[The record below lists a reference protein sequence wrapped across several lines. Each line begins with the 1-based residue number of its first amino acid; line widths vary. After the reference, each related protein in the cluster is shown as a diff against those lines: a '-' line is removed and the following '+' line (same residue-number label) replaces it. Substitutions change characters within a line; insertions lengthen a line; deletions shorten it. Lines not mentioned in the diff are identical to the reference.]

1 MATSPPSTPKSA
13 ASAGSSGWVLE
24 AKGKDPGSLNI
35 SRDISTAAN
44 QSITVRPG
52 TQFTMKPS
60 GKFKVDKGAETAET
74 AKWGDDLL
82 VTVPGGGQIL
92 LKGFYNKSPNAPA
105 SKMVIEQKNGLLR
118 KVEGR
123 LGTEPSDSPNPSAQ
137 EDSGNAAGAFNGSKG
152 SSSSSSS
159 GRGGGVKDGQPYQE
173 GNYKLSTEKVAK
185 KGKKKSDEDE
195 EEGSGGFFAWLTGG
209 SSSSIGAL
217 GLLGLSGAKKK
228 SETTVNVSVTSS
240 SSDSSSSTTI
250 PSVSTLVIGDDTGSS
265 ASDLI
270 TKTASQTVSGTLSTT
285 LLTGQ
290 TVQVSADNG
299 GTWTAAT
306 ATTGGT
312 TFTLSGVTLSGSNTL
327 IAKVV
332 NASLAE
338 GGSLSKAYVLDTA
351 VPTATLTTGTYANT
365 ANATVQ
371 SSETGTAYLV
381 SSSVSVTDEAS
392 ITSASGSLWNKVT
405 ISEADTDTLLSLSGL
420 ADGTYTLYTV
430 DVAGNVSTA
439 SSNTF
444 TVDATATGLSNEVTR
459 LVLSADTGISLSD
472 KITKQAT
479 QTINGTLSE
488 AITSDETVYVSPD
501 GGGNWYAASATTGST
516 SFSISSF
523 VLESGVNNS
532 LMAMVVNSSNLSGA
546 VYSTTY
552 TLDTTAPTVSSAAI
566 SSASGSQNNTLNAGD
581 VVTAT
586 ATFSESVTVTTTSGT
601 PYLSLNIGGTT
612 VQAPYS
618 SGSGSTTLNFSY
630 TILSGQNDTG
640 GISIDANSLSLNS
653 GTIVD
658 TAGNS
663 ATLTHTAVADTASYM
678 VDTTFATGSR
688 VTPSQNVST
697 FSGVNRLTVGST
709 SSTENDPTSFNSRD
723 MTIQAWINTTTD
735 STAYQTIV
743 AKPYAYMFFVRNGT
757 LGYYDWGTDTEHDSG
772 ISVVNLGWVNVVM
785 EFHEDTST
793 ASNSYVKFFVSG
805 LAMEQSYGSFTQLNW
820 NSKLNIGGRDDMN
833 TLATT
838 QSFIGDIDSVRIW
851 NMHLTAPQLMTA
863 QGTDSSL
870 ANDSDLGT
878 SAGLW
883 GEFLFDT
890 DYADSSG
897 RSQTVTTLNSPARS
911 ASTTRPLATDNSI
924 NVTLDEAGTVYLVSS
939 SVTVSDLA
947 SITDSD
953 GALWNSQLVSA
964 NTSTSLALSGL
975 SYGTYH
981 LYSADLT
988 GNFGL
993 IQSNAA
999 VITNPIAVT
1008 FETFDDNDLGWTLDT
1023 TTTIANGVVNA
1034 TSAYTI
1040 LSNDIALDVGS
1051 DYRLSFDYEQT
1062 VLNNGTIRVSN
1073 NVADGVGPYYYDVN
1087 YMSTTK
1093 GVFYTQFTATGN
1105 GICIAAN
1112 NAPFNGT
1119 IDNLSI
1125 KKGSTLPV
1133 VIDLNRDGVLSYGN
1147 VVMDVNG
1154 DGLLDAT
1161 HWAGAQDGVLVW
1173 DKYHDGQVH
1182 DNSQY
1187 AFAQYDT
1194 TSVAK
1199 GKAATDLSGLA
1210 EAFDSNHDGVFDAQ
1224 DAQFADFTVWQDAN
1238 QNGASDA
1245 GEVKA
1250 LAEWGLAFFNLTSD
1264 GVARSPVEGV
1274 REAGRTTATATDGT
1288 QVLVA
1293 DVSFDFSTL
1302 AVKDL
1307 AADPAATTL
1316 NLSLSD
1322 VLADPN
1328 HTLVVKGEHHQA
1340 VWNNSNAQVL
1350 IDQQL
1355 LENGRV
1361 L

>member
-1 MATSPPSTPKSA
+1 
-13 ASAGSSGWVLE
+13 
-24 AKGKDPGSLNI
+24 
-35 SRDISTAAN
+35 
-44 QSITVRPG
+44 
-52 TQFTMKPS
+52 MKPS

-137 EDSGNAAGAFNGSKG
+137 EESGNAAGAFNGSKG

-173 GNYKLSTEKVAK
+173 GSYKLSTEKVAK

-209 SSSSIGAL
+209 SSSSFGAL

-479 QTINGTLSE
+479 QTITGTLSE

-586 ATFSESVTVTTTSGT
+586 ATFSESVTVTTTSGR

-663 ATLTHTAVADTASYM
+663 ATLTHTAVADNASYM
-678 VDTTFATGSR
+678 VDTTAPTTTGATVVFSADTGSSASDLI
-688 VTPSQNVST
+688 TYTAAQNVSGT
-697 FSGVNRLTVGST
+697 LSANVASGETVYVSLDNGSTWTAATTSVGQSTYTLTGQTLTSSNTLKVKVTDAAGNEGPAYSQAYTLDIAAPAVPSLALTSDAGSISSDNITNDNSVTVGGVETGATWQYSSNSGSTWSAAQTSATTSFTLAEGTYASGAVQVRQTDVAGNVSGSTNSNT
-709 SSTENDPTSFNSRD
+709 SSW
-723 MTIQAWINTTTD
+723 TIDTTLPSAPSLGLTTD
-735 STAYQTIV
+735 TGS
-743 AKPYAYMFFVRNGT
+743 
-757 LGYYDWGTDTEHDSG
+757 
-772 ISVVNLGWVNVVM
+772 
-785 EFHEDTST
+785 
-793 ASNSYVKFFVSG
+793 SN
-805 LAMEQSYGSFTQLNW
+805 
-820 NSKLNIGGRDDMN
+820 
-833 TLATT
+833 
-838 QSFIGDIDSVRIW
+838 
-851 NMHLTAPQLMTA
+851 
-863 QGTDSSL
+863 
-870 ANDSDLGT
+870 
-878 SAGLW
+878 
-883 GEFLFDT
+883 
-890 DYADSSG
+890 
-897 RSQTVTTLNSPARS
+897 
-911 ASTTRPLATDNSI
+911 TDNITS
-924 NVTLDEAGTVYLVSS
+924 ES
-939 SVTVSDLA
+939 SVTVSGVEAGATWQYSSDSGITWSASQAAATTSFTLAQGVYTSSAVQVRQTDIAGNVSTVGSNSSSWTIDTTAPTVSSVAITSAVGGLNNTLNAGDVVTATVTLDQSVTVTGAPQLALNIGGTTVQAAYASGSATTALTFTYTLLPGQNDTGGISIDANSLSLNSGTITDAAGTSATLTHTAVTDNASYMVDTSISAAPTGTHTVTISSDTGISPSDVITSDNLVRVKLNLGSSLTLA
-947 SITDSD
+947 SDEALQVSAD
-953 GALWNSQLVSA
+953 GFTTWVNTTGSGTVWETVNNAVTLVSGTGSITA
-964 NTSTSLALSGL
+964 RIYDTAGNISTVTLS
-975 SYGTYH
+975 
-981 LYSADLT
+981 
-988 GNFGL
+988 
-993 IQSNAA
+993 SN
-999 VITNPIAVT
+999 
-1008 FETFDDNDLGWTLDT
+1008 DYTLDT
-1023 TTTIANGVVNA
+1023 TAPTVSSVAI
-1034 TSAYTI
+1034 TSA
-1040 LSNDIALDVGS
+1040 VG
-1051 DYRLSFDYEQT
+1051 
-1062 VLNNGTIRVSN
+1062 
-1073 NVADGVGPYYYDVN
+1073 
-1087 YMSTTK
+1087 
-1093 GVFYTQFTATGN
+1093 
-1105 GICIAAN
+1105 
-1112 NAPFNGT
+1112 
-1119 IDNLSI
+1119 
-1125 KKGSTLPV
+1125 
-1133 VIDLNRDGVLSYGN
+1133 
-1147 VVMDVNG
+1147 G
-1154 DGLLDAT
+1154 D
-1161 HWAGAQDGVLVW
+1161 
-1173 DKYHDGQVH
+1173 
-1182 DNSQY
+1182 
-1187 AFAQYDT
+1187 
-1194 TSVAK
+1194 
-1199 GKAATDLSGLA
+1199 
-1210 EAFDSNHDGVFDAQ
+1210 E
-1224 DAQFADFTVWQDAN
+1224 
-1238 QNGASDA
+1238 
-1245 GEVKA
+1245 
-1250 LAEWGLAFFNLTSD
+1250 
-1264 GVARSPVEGV
+1264 
-1274 REAGRTTATATDGT
+1274 
-1288 QVLVA
+1288 
-1293 DVSFDFSTL
+1293 
-1302 AVKDL
+1302 
-1307 AADPAATTL
+1307 
-1316 NLSLSD
+1316 
-1322 VLADPN
+1322 
-1328 HTLVVKGEHHQA
+1328 
-1340 VWNNSNAQVL
+1340 
-1350 IDQQL
+1350 
-1355 LENGRV
+1355 
-1361 L
+1361 